1 MKYIYCLLIL
11 LFFSCGED
19 KHTKDVEE
27 NTYYSRYLEIYN
39 AYDSVGLAK
48 TIISLD
54 EYLVEF
60 PNAQN
65 AYIFKAWALANNNQ
79 INEIDK
85 VFEKA
90 LKYDSNNVYIYQY
103 WSALLLKDSAK
114 IEKAKKVNLEGFR
127 IKKKDV
133 VLENN
138 QSWILLFENKNNEAI
153 SNSSYVINLDT
164 TNNFK
169 YYRTAAVSAIAI
181 QNDSLYRFYNKMAV
195 KFGQKDSLELEKFY
209 RKNETIFELYKK
221 LK

>member
-1 MKYIYCLLIL
+1 M
-11 LFFSCGED
+11 
-19 KHTKDVEE
+19 
-27 NTYYSRYLEIYN
+27 EIYN

-79 INEIDK
+79 INEIDE

-90 LKYDSNNVYIYQY
+90 LKYDSNNVYIYQC
-103 WSALLLKDSAK
+103 WAALLLKDSAK

-138 QSWILLFENKNNEAI
+138 QSWILLFENKINEAI

-169 YYRTAAVSAIAI
+169 YYRTAAVCAIAI